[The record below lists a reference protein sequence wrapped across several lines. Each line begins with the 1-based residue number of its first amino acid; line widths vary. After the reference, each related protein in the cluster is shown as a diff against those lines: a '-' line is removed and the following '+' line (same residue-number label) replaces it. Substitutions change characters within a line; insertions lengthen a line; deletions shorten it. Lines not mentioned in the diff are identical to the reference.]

1 MNEKRRNQAR
11 RFAIVA
17 AICCTATTAPADQ
30 PRSTKSDSESI
41 RRFLIEGLQPNID
54 SLSKVETGSTPAA
67 VKMLAVPMPAAK
79 PSMVGAPAIAPEQA
93 KSSVDARAK
102 ASPTSLAEI
111 LRSKPRTIPV
121 PKATPDVASDVAIKE
136 LSQASPAISDPVE
149 PPKKQA
155 TTISSLIPT
164 KSDSR
169 AVVAAADRFDLPS
182 DAPEPASAAP
192 ALEAIKAKAAAMV
205 ADDPQPTLAD
215 EKVSYKKALQRSERF
230 HPAGEVP
237 VAAASP
243 VVFPAPTMSE
253 MIEADTELRSMYQ
266 AEASFG
272 LSNSSPDS
280 QPWLLAVPA
289 QTSAP
294 TDPSTMEPIAPPA
307 TASATAAA
315 STRTA
320 EPLTASPAA
329 MSPESAIHSHR
340 LRELAHVAAQNAKQ
354 SLQRGATHS
363 ARRHA
368 TEALRLTVEMQD
380 AATGNNEHARSL
392 TTALD
397 AIRESKDFC
406 GQYGSVDARALSR
419 MVAVHETSVLK
430 DADLETMSG
439 LQATEAYL
447 KIAKEALV
455 ESAGGSN
462 DACDALVMLGVIEKR
477 MGGDNDPHA
486 GAVAMTMHRAAIEIS
501 DANPVAYRELG
512 NTFMSQGMYA
522 QAAWSFDRSVR
533 LRPSRSAYQNLLDAS
548 RKLGDSDTSRRCLAA
563 LKDPSLPSGIAVKTL
578 APDAF
583 AASYRPNPSAMP
595 ARKAS
600 DTKPAPKPQPEP
612 TRVTNRSLFGF
623 DRR

>member
-1 MNEKRRNQAR
+1 MDVKRRNQAR
-11 RFAIVA
+11 RFAIVV
-17 AICCTATTAPADQ
+17 AICCTATTATADQ
-30 PRSTKSDSESI
+30 PQSTKSDSESI

-54 SLSKVETGSTPAA
+54 STAMVVAETAPAA
-67 VKMLAVPMPAAK
+67 PSKPAAK
-79 PSMVGAPAIAPEQA
+79 PSVSHAPAIAPEQA
-93 KSSVDARAK
+93 RASLDAQPMT
-102 ASPTSLAEI
+102 SPSSLAEI
-111 LRSKPRTIPV
+111 LRSNPRTIRV
-121 PKATPDVASDVAIKE
+121 PETNSDERSDVAPVE
-136 LSQASPAISDPVE
+136 AAQASPAVTAPVE

-169 AVVAAADRFDLPS
+169 AIIAAVDRFVLPTET
-182 DAPEPASAAP
+182 PEPAPVSPKLKAV
-192 ALEAIKAKAAAMV
+192 EAIAATPVAAKTEPA
-205 ADDPQPTLAD
+205 PAD
-215 EKVSYKKALQRSERF
+215 EKVSEDKVLKLTERF

-253 MIEADTELRSMYQ
+253 LIEADTDLRSIYQ

-272 LSNSSPDS
+272 LSDS
-280 QPWLLAVPA
+280 VTESQAPLLAVPG
-289 QTSAP
+289 P
-294 TDPSTMEPIAPPA
+294 TPTPPAATAMQSIAPPA
-307 TASATAAA
+307 ATPPASV
-315 STRTA
+315 
-320 EPLTASPAA
+320 
-329 MSPESAIHSHR
+329 SPESAIHSHR
-340 LRELAHVAAQNAKQ
+340 LRELAHAAAQNAKE

-430 DADLETMSG
+430 DADLDTMSG

-447 KIAKEALV
+447 RVAKEALV
-455 ESAGGSN
+455 QSAGGSN

-486 GAVAMTMHRAAIEIS
+486 SAVAMTMHRAAIEIS
-501 DANPVAYRELG
+501 DTNPVAYRELG
-512 NTFMSQGMYA
+512 NTFMSQGLYP
-522 QAAWSFDRSVR
+522 QAAWSFDRSVS

-548 RKLGDSDTSRRCLAA
+548 RKLGDSDTARRCLTA